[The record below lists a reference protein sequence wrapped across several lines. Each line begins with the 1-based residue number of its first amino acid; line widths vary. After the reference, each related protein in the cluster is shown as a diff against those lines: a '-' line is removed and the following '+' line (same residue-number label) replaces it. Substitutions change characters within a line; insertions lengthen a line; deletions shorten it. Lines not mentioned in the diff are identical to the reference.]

1 MTHSVPPMPQIDTPP
16 PAIVRGGT
24 ENDASLDTA
33 MRETE
38 FVTAVEI
45 DHEAKA
51 RYEEERRLAE
61 GATVASPPLRTSEER
76 AAMTDEGLA
85 AHAQGDV
92 PGDDTDA
99 TQTATA
105 ERMDLDALQDE
116 VARPPAKAAPDVP
129 FKSLSAAKAAE
140 TKSVEKPAPAKSE
153 KTSAPK
159 VPISTAPASLPPPKS
174 AAIPASGPTPAC
186 PQCEAP
192 MAWVEEH
199 LRFYCKSCRMYF

>member
-1 MTHSVPPMPQIDTPP
+1 M
-16 PAIVRGGT
+16 RGGT
-24 ENDASLDTA
+24 HNDDSLDNA
-33 MRETE
+33 MRETD

-51 RYEEERRLAE
+51 RYEEEQRLAE
-61 GATVASPPLRTSEER
+61 GATVASPPLRMSEQR
-76 AAMTDEGLA
+76 AAITDEGLA
-85 AHAQGDV
+85 AHGDT

-105 ERMDLDALQDE
+105 ERIDMDALHDE
-116 VARPPAKAAPDVP
+116 VASPPAQRGPELP
-129 FKSLSAAKAAE
+129 FKSLSASAKAA
-140 TKSVEKPAPAKSE
+140 TAPAAPADDAGKSPTRE
-153 KTSAPK
+153 KRSAPK
-159 VPISTAPASLPPPKS
+159 LPISTAPASLPPPKS

>member
-1 MTHSVPPMPQIDTPP
+1 
-16 PAIVRGGT
+16 
-24 ENDASLDTA
+24 
-33 MRETE
+33 MRETD

-85 AHAQGDV
+85 AHARGDV

-105 ERMDLDALQDE
+105 ERMDMDALQDE
-116 VARPPAKAAPDVP
+116 VASPPAKPAADVP
-129 FKSLSAAKAAE
+129 FKSLSASAKAAAE
-140 TKSVEKPAPAKSE
+140 AAKPAE